1 MKTIYSIRNTA
12 KKLFEI
18 LNKRQKIYGF
28 ILLLAS
34 LVGALLEVIG
44 VGIILPL
51 VQAFVEPQKL
61 RDNVFIGSITRFF
74 YIEKDTELIIML
86 TIGVIIIFIIKNVY
100 FIFLVW
106 FRKKYSCMISRELSS
121 CMIRNYMRR
130 GYEFFL
136 TKNTSELSRNIN
148 ADVSGVDTI
157 IYQAM
162 RVLIDSLTLIFIVLF
177 IMITDWMMALS
188 ILILAVIC
196 LGIIYGYFRVK
207 MKKAGILYNQYNG
220 LTGKYLLEALHG
232 IKEIIAMNKEEYF
245 ISNFESANLKKQ
257 QAAVKQAVGTES
269 PAYVIEAICVAGLLG
284 SVCMRMVLYSGNAVE
299 MIPTLSAFVVAAFRI
314 LPSLGRISSALNTAI
329 YYIPSL
335 DHVYENMNGIEEN
348 QQEISNSKIKQD
360 IRFENELKLENICW
374 HYENSNKDII
384 HHLDLSIRK
393 GSSVAVIGSS
403 GAGKTT
409 LADILL
415 GLLKPQTGKMYI
427 DGKEFDQKGICS
439 SDLMGYVPQ
448 SVYLT
453 DDTIR
458 SNVAFGV
465 EMNQIK
471 DELVWEALEKANLK
485 EFVLKL
491 PKQLDTLVGDRGIR
505 FSGGQRQRIAIARAM
520 YRNPEILI
528 FDEATASLDNET
540 ENAVM
545 ESIQSLQGQ
554 KTLVIIAHRLTTIR
568 NCDTIFEIKNGC
580 AIPRKYEELQK

>member
-1 MKTIYSIRNTA
+1 MKTINSIRNTA

-28 ILLLAS
+28 TLLMAS

-61 RDNVFIGSITRFF
+61 WDNVLIGSITRLFH
-74 YIEKDTELIIML
+74 IEKDSELIIML
-86 TIGVIIIFIIKNVY
+86 TIGVIMMFIIKNVY
-100 FIFLVW
+100 FILLVW

-121 CMIRNYMRR
+121 GMIRNYMKR

-157 IYQAM
+157 IYQVM

-188 ILILAVIC
+188 ILVLAVIC

-220 LTGKYLLEALHG
+220 LTGKYLLETLHG
-232 IKEIIAMNKEEYF
+232 IKEIIVMNKGEYF
-245 ISNFESANLKKQ
+245 VSKFESANLKKQ

-284 SVCMRMVLYSGNAVE
+284 SVCVRMVLYSGNAVE

-335 DHVYENMNGIEEN
+335 DHVYENLNGIGED
-348 QQEISNSKIKQD
+348 QQEISNSKIKQE

-384 HHLDLSIRK
+384 HYLNLSIRK
-393 GSSVAVIGSS
+393 GSSVALIGSS
-403 GAGKTT
+403 GAGKQR
-409 LADILL
+409 L
-415 GLLKPQTGKMYI
+415 
-427 DGKEFDQKGICS
+427 
-439 SDLMGYVPQ
+439 
-448 SVYLT
+448 
-453 DDTIR
+453 
-458 SNVAFGV
+458 
-465 EMNQIK
+465 QI
-471 DELVWEALEKANLK
+471 
-485 EFVLKL
+485 FC
-491 PKQLDTLVGDRGIR
+491 LD
-505 FSGGQRQRIAIARAM
+505 F
-520 YRNPEILI
+520 
-528 FDEATASLDNET
+528 
-540 ENAVM
+540 
-545 ESIQSLQGQ
+545 
-554 KTLVIIAHRLTTIR
+554 
-568 NCDTIFEIKNGC
+568 
-580 AIPRKYEELQK
+580 

>member
-1 MKTIYSIRNTA
+1 MKTINSIRNTA

-28 ILLLAS
+28 TLLMAS

-61 RDNVFIGSITRFF
+61 WDNVLIGSITRLFH
-74 YIEKDTELIIML
+74 IEKDSELIIIL
-86 TIGVIIIFIIKNVY
+86 TIGVIMIFIIKNVY
-100 FIFLVW
+100 FILLVW

-121 CMIRNYMRR
+121 GMIRNYMKR

-157 IYQAM
+157 IYQVM

-188 ILILAVIC
+188 ILVLAVIC

-220 LTGKYLLEALHG
+220 LTGKYLLETLHG
-232 IKEIIAMNKEEYF
+232 IKEIIVMNKGEYF
-245 ISNFESANLKKQ
+245 VSKFESANLKKQ

-284 SVCMRMVLYSGNAVE
+284 SVCVRMVLYSGNAVE

-335 DHVYENMNGIEEN
+335 NHVYENLNGIEED
-348 QQEISNSKIKQD
+348 QQEISNSKIKQE

-384 HHLDLSIRK
+384 HYLNLSIRK
-393 GSSVAVIGSS
+393 GSSVALIGSS

-415 GLLKPQTGKMYI
+415 GLLKPQKGKMYV
-427 DGKEFDQKGICS
+427 DGKEIDQKGICL

-465 EMNQIK
+465 ETDQIN
-471 DELVWEALEKANLK
+471 DELVWKALEKANLK

-554 KTLVIIAHRLTTIR
+554 KTLIIIAHRLTTIR

-580 AIPRKYEELQK
+580 AIPRNYEELQK

>member
-1 MKTIYSIRNTA
+1 MKTINSIKNTA

-28 ILLLAS
+28 TLLMAS

-61 RDNVFIGSITRFF
+61 RDNVLIGSITRLFH
-74 YIEKDTELIIML
+74 IEKDSELIIML
-86 TIGVIIIFIIKNVY
+86 TIGIIMIFIIKNVY
-100 FIFLVW
+100 FILLVW

-121 CMIRNYMRR
+121 CMIRNYMKR

-157 IYQAM
+157 IYQVM

-188 ILILAVIC
+188 ILVLAVIC

-220 LTGKYLLEALHG
+220 LTGKYLLETLHG

-284 SVCMRMVLYSGNAVE
+284 SVCVRMVLYSGNAVE

-335 DHVYENMNGIEEN
+335 NHVYENLNGIEEN
-348 QQEISNSKIKQD
+348 QQEISDSKIKQD
-360 IRFENELKLENICW
+360 IQFENELKLENICW

-384 HHLDLSIRK
+384 HHLNLSIRR
-393 GSSVAVIGSS
+393 GSSVALVGSS

-415 GLLKPQTGKMYI
+415 GLLKPQKGKMYV
-427 DGKEFDQKGICS
+427 DGKEIDQKKICL

-465 EMNQIK
+465 ETDQIN
-471 DELVWEALEKANLK
+471 DELVWKALEKANLR

-554 KTLVIIAHRLTTIR
+554 KTLIIIAHRLTTIR

-580 AIPRKYEELQK
+580 AIPRNYEELQK